1 MIRNNIKEKNK
12 LIKVEDVKQYK
23 LVSDELLQEL
33 KDFLVAR
40 CNTEVDLMEDLVF
53 LYNGKNYSFELLKES
68 AWDDQGKYQYQDVDY
83 ILKDEEGNYMNVM
96 AEVVVTRSGS
106 YFSEYD
112 YEYDIPVLYTIGMK
126 TVPEQVIPEHEV
138 VVYDKA

>member
-1 MIRNNIKEKNK
+1 M
-12 LIKVEDVKQYK
+12 IKVEDVKQYK

-106 YFSEYD
+106 YVSEYY
-112 YEYDIPVLYTIGMK
+112 YEYDIPVLYTIGTK
-126 TVPEQVIPEHEV
+126 IVPEQVIPEHEV
-138 VVYDKA
+138 VVYGKA

>member
-1 MIRNNIKEKNK
+1 MELTVEK
-12 LIKVEDVKQYK
+12 VKQYTK
-23 LVSDELLQEL
+23 VSQELLQEL
-33 KDFLVAR
+33 QDFLTSHA
-40 CNTEVDLMEDLVF
+40 NTEVDLMEDFVF
-53 LYNGKNYSFELLKES
+53 LYDGKNYSFELIGES
-68 AWDDQGKYQYQDVDY
+68 SWDDQGKYQYQDVDY
-83 ILKDEEGNYMNVM
+83 ILKDEEGNHMNVM